1 MFKSRVAEN
10 GKLNASFLPS
20 FPLPNKALL
29 SLTSNP
35 LPQTSKKLPM
45 SDFLPL
51 LVYPTIGHC
60 D

>member
-1 MFKSRVAEN
+1 MAEN

-45 SDFLPL
+45 SEFLPL